1 MHELD
6 TPHGAFQ
13 DQFYNVSSGYWV
25 RSDVSLYKAPQAAA
39 ISPLLI
45 SPARPIHV
53 EIDHNTGNYVP
64 FKFKQEHEFLPNPIN
79 TFFQILFC
87 VPKIKVKII
96 NYERTIDCLP
106 SITQLMRFVI

>member
-1 MHELD
+1 MHLEKYIVIVIARNWTL
-6 TPHGAFQ
+6 PFWAFQ

-64 FKFKQEHEFLPNPIN
+64 YSFRQVRG
-79 TFFQILFC
+79 FFN
-87 VPKIKVKII
+87 VP
-96 NYERTIDCLP
+96 C
-106 SITQLMRFVI
+106 

>member
-1 MHELD
+1 MFLLLPDNIWKSGRMTQIAKEQVIVIVIVIARIGHS
-6 TPHGAFQ
+6 PWGFQ

-64 FKFKQEHEFLPNPIN
+64 YSFRQVRG
-79 TFFQILFC
+79 FFN
-87 VPKIKVKII
+87 VP
-96 NYERTIDCLP
+96 C
-106 SITQLMRFVI
+106 